1 MTTPDRD
8 LELRLRR
15 EASAWGDGPSAPARA
30 ALRARLATLP
40 PARAPRW
47 PLLVAAL
54 AAAAA
59 LVAIAFL
66 WRPQTPAPVPE
77 APVPQAPVPQAPAP
91 QAPDPAQ
98 ASRAFDV
105 SALEERALAPL
116 RAELAGLAHD
126 GKLLARGM
134 WQQVPEPMRRLLE

>member
-1 MTTPDRD
+1 MTTPVRD
-8 LELRLRR
+8 LELEARLRR
-15 EASAWGDGPSAPARA
+15 EAPGWGGAPAPAARD

-40 PARAPRW
+40 SPRAPRW
-47 PLLVAAL
+47 PLLVASM

-59 LVAIAFL
+59 LVVVVML
-66 WRPQTPAPVPE
+66 WRTPTPTTIPQVPTPQVPL
-77 APVPQAPVPQAPAP
+77 PQAPAP
-91 QAPDPAQ
+91 
-98 ASRAFDV
+98 RAFDV

-126 GKLLARGM
+126 GEVLARGM

>member
-1 MTTPDRD
+1 MTSPERD
-8 LELRLRR
+8 PELEARLRR
-15 EASAWGDGPSAPARA
+15 EAPAWGGAPSAAARD

-40 PARAPRW
+40 SPRAPRW
-47 PLLVAAL
+47 PILVAAL

-59 LVAIAFL
+59 LVAVAVL
-66 WRPQTPAPVPE
+66 WRAPTP
-77 APVPQAPVPQAPAP
+77 APVPQAPIPQAPTPPA
-91 QAPDPAQ
+91 QAPAQ

-126 GKLLARGM
+126 GQLLARGM
-134 WQQVPEPMRRLLE
+134 WQQVPEPVRRLLE

>member
-77 APVPQAPVPQAPAP
+77 APVPQAP
-91 QAPDPAQ
+91 DPAQ

>member
-8 LELRLRR
+8 LELEQRLRR
-15 EASAWGDGPSAPARA
+15 EAPGWGGAPSAGARD
-30 ALRARLATLP
+30 ALRTRLATLP
-40 PARAPRW
+40 SPRAPRW

-59 LVAIAFL
+59 LVVVVVL
-66 WRPQTPAPVPE
+66 WRTPTPTTI
-77 APVPQAPVPQAPAP
+77 PQAPTPQAPLPQAPAP
-91 QAPDPAQ
+91 
-98 ASRAFDV
+98 RAFDV

-126 GKLLARGM
+126 GELLARGM
-134 WQQVPEPMRRLLE
+134 WQQVPEPVRRLLE